1 MYDLKNNI
9 CLLGENVDLLQK
21 ELDLI
26 QDKNIDK
33 IENLWNIISFELKD
47 KNKEIDTIFDQV
59 IDSLKQQNKKY
70 SKKIFSYTIIY
81 ALDILNEEKENYLKS
96 LLNKIV
102 KAFPDFFDHPFIIL
116 LGEDESN
123 KNKIVSF
130 INREIQNIGIDKRN
144 ISFFTKIKEKE
155 MVRNK
160 ILKIFSYFYERG
172 DEFEH
177 KKKKF
182 KLYKM
187 TEEKYYPINFII
199 LGRTQVGKSTFINTL
214 LGEKRAKEGGKG
226 SSITQ
231 NQLIYHLDNIPLEI
245 NDIEGFTGEE
255 TINKVV
261 EKIKNMQKR
270 LGEKELHIV
279 IYILNYDETTTVFNN
294 NEYLIFKQ
302 LTEKLDNTQF
312 LFVCTRSKKNV
323 EDNKIER
330 IRDSF
335 YNMIEKGEESDKN
348 IMNTLGFLYYCQ
360 KKEIYYEEIENDI
373 KKEIKEEKFKE
384 MNFFEKLNLKFK
396 NYEREK
402 KIDEMINI
410 VLEKDKTLLFVNL
423 IKDKEH
429 EEIFGMK
436 NVSQKLREAL
446 TYIKENNMKFINANV
461 KINEIK
467 ENELKQKIEKL
478 KKQINEIEDEKNN
491 INHYIDTE
499 IHNHN
504 TKEDDERRSLLNTS
518 LVELQDLEV
527 INKDY
532 IELINCLAQDKMAN
546 ARSYAEK
553 IKDKNLESVRNK
565 VKTYGR

>member
-1 MYDLKNNI
+1 MNDLKNNI
-9 CLLGENVDLLQK
+9 CLLGENVNLLQQD
-21 ELDLI
+21 LDLI

-47 KNKEIDTIFDQV
+47 KNKEIDIIFDKV

-81 ALDILNEEKENYLKS
+81 ALDIFNEEKENYLKS

-102 KAFPDFFDHPFIIL
+102 KAFPNFFDHPFIIL

-144 ISFFTKIKEKE
+144 ISFFIKKKEKE
-155 MVRNK
+155 MIRNK
-160 ILKIFSYFYERG
+160 ILKIFSYFYELG
-172 DEFEH
+172 DEIEY
-177 KKKKF
+177 KKKHF
-182 KLYKM
+182 RLYKKN
-187 TEEKYYPINFII
+187 EEKYYPINILI

-214 LGEKRAKEGGKG
+214 LGEKRAKEGYKG
-226 SSITQ
+226 SSVTK
-231 NQLIYHLDNIPLEI
+231 NHLIYHLDNIPLEI

-261 EKIKNMQKR
+261 EKIKMMQKR

-330 IRDSF
+330 IRESF
-335 YNMIEKGEESDKN
+335 YNMIEKGEESDEN
-348 IMNTLGFLYYCQ
+348 IMNKLGFLYYCQ
-360 KKEIYYEEIENDI
+360 KKDIYYEEIDNDI
-373 KKEIKEEKFKE
+373 KKGIKEEKFKE
-384 MNFFEKLNLKFK
+384 MNFFEKAYLKFK
-396 NYEREK
+396 DYEREK
-402 KIDEMINI
+402 KIEEIINI

-436 NVSQKLREAL
+436 NVSKKLREAL

-478 KKQINEIEDEKNN
+478 KKK
-491 INHYIDTE
+491 
-499 IHNHN
+499 
-504 TKEDDERRSLLNTS
+504 
-518 LVELQDLEV
+518 
-527 INKDY
+527 
-532 IELINCLAQDKMAN
+532 
-546 ARSYAEK
+546 
-553 IKDKNLESVRNK
+553 
-565 VKTYGR
+565 